1 MIGTVL
7 LFDKNKSTWTNFF
20 FDVENLPSLTLD
32 SGSLAVWRVKMA
44 PFPFEILHPQLNL
57 GPKRKNEPS
66 LRLALSHTFR

>member
-32 SGSLAVWRVKMA
+32 SGSLAVWRVTEDGTPLK
-44 PFPFEILHPQLNL
+44 FCT
-57 GPKRKNEPS
+57 PKRKNEPS